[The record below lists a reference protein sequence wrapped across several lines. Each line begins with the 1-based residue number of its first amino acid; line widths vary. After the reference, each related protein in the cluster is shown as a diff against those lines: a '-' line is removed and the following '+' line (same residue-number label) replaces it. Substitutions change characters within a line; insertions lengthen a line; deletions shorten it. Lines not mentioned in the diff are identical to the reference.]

1 MSQQKTHLSQR
12 SCRCCC
18 PVSRNGDEKKILVFL
33 LHDDALTCFQI
44 LPFSPLSRASSS
56 TLVSQLSGCVLL
68 AAAFIRRG
76 DCLNCERRHA
86 FQKGRECYLIAQ
98 QQTASYVAACDYV
111 FKGVLLPHHRDETCL
126 DFYRNKHIIQKCLA
140 RSLSYILITM
150 HSIIGSVTTLSPL
163 MSVLVVWL
171 IG

>member
-1 MSQQKTHLSQR
+1 MSQHMTHLSQR

-56 TLVSQLSGCVLL
+56 TLVGQLSGCVLL

-76 DCLNCERRHA
+76 DCLNCLKEGTPFRKVENVISSHNNKLQAMLLHVITYSRV
-86 FQKGRECYLIAQ
+86 CY
-98 QQTASYVAACDYV
+98 
-111 FKGVLLPHHRDETCL
+111 CL
-126 DFYRNKHIIQKCLA
+126 
-140 RSLSYILITM
+140 
-150 HSIIGSVTTLSPL
+150 IIGMKHVKTFIEINIQFKNALEDLCYKS
-163 MSVLVVWL
+163 
-171 IG
+171 